1 MSNFFFNK
9 VRPAALQN
17 PYLGKDF
24 IFFIY
29 KSMKKGVKALLSNI
43 FENLK

>member
-1 MSNFFFNK
+1 MSNFFLNK

-17 PYLGKDF
+17 PDLGKDF